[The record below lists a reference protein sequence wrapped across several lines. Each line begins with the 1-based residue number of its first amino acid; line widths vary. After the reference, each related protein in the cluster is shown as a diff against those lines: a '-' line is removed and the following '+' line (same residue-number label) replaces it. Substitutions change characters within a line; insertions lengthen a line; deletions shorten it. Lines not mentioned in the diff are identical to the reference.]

1 MSLIKFSLLYT
12 WSPMSSNN
20 KVRNHFQLSLFSKST
35 ITWVLKDLVSV
46 CKKYYEVGDMHFAMT
61 RRTMED
67 GLHLIVDDANI
78 ILLLNV
84 VLQTRE
90 RRLMFTLIIT

>member
-1 MSLIKFSLLYT
+1 M
-12 WSPMSSNN
+12 N
-20 KVRNHFQLSLFSKST
+20 
-35 ITWVLKDLVSV
+35 TWVLKDLVGLS
-46 CKKYYEVGDMHFAMT
+46 KKYYEVEEMYSFVMT

-67 GLHLIVDDANI
+67 GLHLIEDDANI

-84 VLQTRE
+84 VLQSRK